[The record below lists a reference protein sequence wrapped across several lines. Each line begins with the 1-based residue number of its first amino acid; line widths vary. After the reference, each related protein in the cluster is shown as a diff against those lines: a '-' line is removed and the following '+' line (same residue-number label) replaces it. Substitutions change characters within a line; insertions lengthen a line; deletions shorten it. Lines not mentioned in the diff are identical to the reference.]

1 MTTYKGIKGLGIQ
14 NITSD
19 AISSQ
24 IGGGTWASGND
35 INDARRD
42 TGSAG
47 TQTSNLLFGGDT
59 PSTTTNVES
68 YNGTSWSETC

>member
-19 AISSQ
+19 AIASQ

-35 INDARRD
+35 IKIQPEEI

-47 TQTSNLLFGGDT
+47 TQTAGLAI
-59 PSTTTNVES
+59 
-68 YNGTSWSETC
+68 WW